1 MLKRW
6 LDTAPVYSEVGLD
19 ATYYQQYGPKAP
31 EPLHSCFSEPT
42 MAGVVTG
49 YDLSTRNV
57 KKDYW
62 EMFFR
67 RHYNKETNYNKVKL
81 FVNWGGKLSCGITSV
96 TYKIDLEPAS
106 DSDQPDYSN
115 SLNWDV
121 HNVARLQLEAST
133 AANNADDLIDL
144 LNVKYGN
151 SKDAVRV
158 LYIFANVIGD
168 NWSGNGVNFM
178 DSGYSA
184 LEMVLIVGADSEETC
199 EAKRAHLKE
208 GIENPIVFC

>member
-1 MLKRW
+1 M
-6 LDTAPVYSEVGLD
+6 YSEVGLD
-19 ATYYQQYGPKAP
+19 ATYYQQYGPNSP

-49 YDLSTRNV
+49 YDLSTKNV

-67 RHYNKETNYNKVKL
+67 RHYNKEKNYNRVKL

-96 TYKIDLEPAS
+96 TYSIDLEPAS

-115 SLNWDV
+115 SLQWDV
-121 HNVARLQLEAST
+121 HNVARLQLRADTPAS
-133 AANNADDLIDL
+133 NADDLVDM
-144 LNVKYGN
+144 LNVECGN
-151 SKDAVRV
+151 SKPTVRV

-208 GIENPIVFC
+208 GIEHPIVFC

>member
-1 MLKRW
+1 M

-19 ATYYQQYGPKAP
+19 STYYQQYGPNSP
-31 EPLHSCFSEPT
+31 EPMHSCFSEPT

-49 YDLSTRNV
+49 YDLSTKNV

-62 EMFFR
+62 EMFCR
-67 RHYNKETNYNKVKL
+67 RHYKEANYNRVKL

-96 TYKIDLEPAS
+96 TYSIDLEPAS
-106 DSDQPDYSN
+106 DSDQPDYSYT
-115 SLNWDV
+115 LQWDV
-121 HNVARLQLEAST
+121 HNVARLQLRADTPAS
-133 AANNADDLIDL
+133 NAVQLVNL
-144 LNVKYGN
+144 LDGEYGN
-151 SKDAVRV
+151 SKQTVRV

-184 LEMVLIVGADSEETC
+184 LEMVLIVEADSEETC
-199 EAKRAHLKE
+199 EAKRRLLVE